1 MSYGVLGGYLLY
13 KRILGPLNIARKS
26 DNILLK
32 IFSITILPAF
42 ICLYHEFMTLNINVM
57 FLVTLFIVKSNEI
70 SLKEVNEK
78 ETIFLH
84 FFSHGCRLRML
95 HTPLH

>member
-1 MSYGVLGGYLLY
+1 M
-13 KRILGPLNIARKS
+13 LGPMNIARKS

-42 ICLYHEFMTLNINVM
+42 ICLYHEWMTLNINVM

-70 SLKEVNEK
+70 SLKEVHASRVNL
-78 ETIFLH
+78 FD
-84 FFSHGCRLRML
+84 
-95 HTPLH
+95 